1 MSNCSGI
8 STLYIVY
15 YLLITAVGFWNS
27 ILLSYVSEDEASVV
41 IRWRL
46 FHNVRTNAAML
57 GYTSAQLRS
66 IGLVKVRLRRPQ
78 HNDVISRIVSLGIRR
93 RPRRGSRA
101 GRKRSNTP
109 RSATGNPVT
118 SQAASPCVVSPSRDT
133 SQPYEVTRDQLIA
146 VRTSPYGQHKH
157 WKLPALLLANVRS
170 LINKLDDLEAAV
182 RLNSSDII
190 CLTETWLSDEVPS
203 EAVNID
209 GFCLYRKDR
218 NRQGGGVACY
228 VRAEFPCTRLQSF
241 ESPGLETLWLL
252 LRSPR
257 MPRWLSHII
266 IAVIYHPPNGN
277 SHEMT
282 EHITNCADEIT
293 RAHPNACILVVG
305 DFNRLRDGPLR
316 NYPLRQVVRGGTRK
330 DSVLDKIYTNIPD
343 WYNSPL
349 IIPQI
354 GQSDHNAVVMHP
366 TGRGVRCDVDHKV
379 EWIRS
384 QNPSDKAMLAY
395 TLLRVNWT
403 QLYQLTSCEEMA
415 SLFYSIVLSLMD
427 KYLPLR
433 PRSQNLNDKP
443 WVTEECR
450 RVIRRRQ

>member
-1 MSNCSGI
+1 
-8 STLYIVY
+8 
-15 YLLITAVGFWNS
+15 
-27 ILLSYVSEDEASVV
+27 
-41 IRWRL
+41 
-46 FHNVRTNAAML
+46 
-57 GYTSAQLRS
+57 
-66 IGLVKVRLRRPQ
+66 
-78 HNDVISRIVSLGIRR
+78 
-93 RPRRGSRA
+93 
-101 GRKRSNTP
+101 
-109 RSATGNPVT
+109 
-118 SQAASPCVVSPSRDT
+118 
-133 SQPYEVTRDQLIA
+133 
-146 VRTSPYGQHKH
+146 
-157 WKLPALLLANVRS
+157 
-170 LINKLDDLEAAV
+170 
-182 RLNSSDII
+182 
-190 CLTETWLSDEVPS
+190 
-203 EAVNID
+203 VNID

-241 ESPGLETLWLL
+241 DAPSLETLWLL

-282 EHITNCADEIT
+282 EHIINCADEIT
-293 RAHPNACILVVG
+293 RAHPNAGMLVVG

-330 DSVLDKIYTNIPD
+330 DSVLDKIYTNISD

-349 IIPQI
+349 IILQI
-354 GQSDHNAVVMHP
+354 GLSDHNAVVMHP

-384 QNPSDKAMLAY
+384 QNPSDKAMFAY
-395 TLLRVNWT
+395 ALHRVNWT
-403 QLYQLTSCEEMA
+403 QLYQLASCEEMA

-433 PRSQNLNDKP
+433 PRCRNLNDKP
-443 WVTEECR
+443 WVTEEFR
-450 RVIRRRQ
+450 RVIRRRQHAWVHCKITKYRQYRNQALRLAKTLRQRYYDAKLKRLRQSDNRNWWRQMKRFTGQSNLCVLSGLVNSVAEGDYSLFVKMFNESFQHVSEDLQPVCQECLADSFVVPD